1 MILFPYRAQIRLHKW
16 PVMTIAISLLCLA
29 IYLAQAQSESRVDAY
44 TEAFCAQADDGKP
57 AAGFTW
63 WRGYKL
69 SCAEAMGHTYYSP
82 DPTAHAE

>member
-1 MILFPYRAQIRLHKW
+1 MFLFPYRAQIRLHKW

-44 TEAFCAQADDGKP
+44 TETFCAQADDGKP

-63 WRGYKL
+63 WRYQL
-69 SCAEAMGHTYYSP
+69 SCAEAMWHT
-82 DPTAHAE
+82 